1 MKSTMARVYFTG
13 NFRQLAGGDAETEI
27 DASNVR
33 DLLARLGKRYP
44 ALAPH
49 LDEDVALAI
58 DGEIHQDAL
67 FSRIG
72 PDSDVHLM
80 PKIAGG

>member
-1 MKSTMARVYFTG
+1 MARVYFTG
-13 NFRQLAGGDAETEI
+13 NFRQLAGGDTEASI
-27 DASNVR
+27 DASTVR
-33 DLLARLGKRYP
+33 DLLARLGERYP
-44 ALAPH
+44 TLAPH
-49 LDEDVALAI
+49 LDEGVAFAI

-67 FSRIG
+67 FSSIG

>member
-1 MKSTMARVYFTG
+1 MARVVFTG
-13 NFRQLAGGDAETEI
+13 SFRRYADGDAEAEVE
-27 DASNVR
+27 AANVR
-33 DLLARLGKRYP
+33 DLLAKLGERYP

-49 LDEDVALAI
+49 LDEGIALAI

-80 PKIAGG
+80 PRIAGG

>member
-1 MKSTMARVYFTG
+1 MHFTG
-13 NFRQLAGGDAETEI
+13 NYRHLADGDIAVSI
-27 DASNVR
+27 DASTVR
-33 DLLARLGKRYP
+33 DLLVRLGERYP

-49 LDEDVALAI
+49 LDEGVAFAI
-58 DGEIHQDAL
+58 DGIIHQDAL
-67 FSRIG
+67 FSPIG

>member
-1 MKSTMARVYFTG
+1 MARVIFIG
-13 NFRQLAGGDAETEI
+13 NFRQLAGGDTEADI
-27 DASNVR
+27 PASNVR
-33 DLLARLGKRYP
+33 DLLRRLGERYP

-49 LDEDVALAI
+49 LDEGIALAI

-67 FSRIG
+67 FSPVR
-72 PDSDVHLM
+72 PDSEVCLM

>member
-1 MKSTMARVYFTG
+1 MARVVFTG
-13 NFRQLAGGDAETEI
+13 NFRHLVGDDSEADI
-27 DASNVR
+27 PDSNVR
-33 DLLARLGKRYP
+33 DLLNRLGERYP

-49 LDEDVALAI
+49 LDDGIAVAI

-67 FSRIG
+67 FSPVG
-72 PDSDVHLM
+72 PDSEVYLM

>member
-1 MKSTMARVYFTG
+1 MARVHFTG
-13 NFRQLAGGDAETEI
+13 NFRRLAGGDEGVSI
-27 DASNVR
+27 DASTVR
-33 DLLARLGKRYP
+33 DLLAKLGERYP

-49 LDEDVALAI
+49 LDEGVALAI
-58 DGEIHQDAL
+58 DGMIHQDAL
-67 FSRIG
+67 FSPIE

>member
-1 MKSTMARVYFTG
+1 MARVVFTG
-13 NFRQLAGGDAETEI
+13 SFRRLAGGDAETEI
-27 DASNVR
+27 DAANVR
-33 DLLARLGKRYP
+33 DLLAKLGERYP

-49 LDEDVALAI
+49 LDDGVALAI

>member
-1 MKSTMARVYFTG
+1 MARVILTG
-13 NFRQLAGGDAETEI
+13 NYRRLAGGDVETEVS
-27 DASNVR
+27 ASTVR
-33 DLLARLGKRYP
+33 DLLAQLGERYP

-49 LDEDVALAI
+49 LEDGIALAI

-67 FSRIG
+67 FSPIG
-72 PDSDVHLM
+72 PDSEVHLM

>member
-1 MKSTMARVYFTG
+1 MARVLFTG
-13 NFRQLAGGDAETEI
+13 NFRHLVGDDAEAEI
-27 DASNVR
+27 PATNVR
-33 DLLARLGKRYP
+33 DLLTQLGERYP

-49 LDEDVALAI
+49 LDEGLAVAI

-67 FSRIG
+67 FSPVG
-72 PDSDVHLM
+72 PDSEVYLM

>member
-1 MKSTMARVYFTG
+1 MARVHFTG
-13 NFRQLAGGDAETEI
+13 SFRQLAGGDAEVSIE
-27 DASNVR
+27 ASTVR
-33 DLLARLGKRYP
+33 DLLARLRERYP

-49 LDEDVALAI
+49 LDEGVAFAI

-67 FSRIG
+67 FSPVG
-72 PDSDVHLM
+72 PDSQVHLM

>member
-1 MKSTMARVYFTG
+1 MARVVFTG
-13 NFRQLAGGDAETEI
+13 SFRRFAGGDTETEI
-27 DASNVR
+27 DAANVR
-33 DLLARLGKRYP
+33 DLLAKLGERYP

-49 LDEDVALAI
+49 LDDGVALAI

-67 FSRIG
+67 FSPIG

-80 PKIAGG
+80 PRIAGG

>member
-1 MKSTMARVYFTG
+1 MARVYFTG
-13 NFRQLAGGDAETEI
+13 NFRQLADGDAEASI
-27 DASNVR
+27 DASTVR
-33 DLLARLGKRYP
+33 DLLARLGERYP

-49 LDEDVALAI
+49 LDEGVAFAI

-67 FSRIG
+67 FSPIG
-72 PDSDVHLM
+72 PDSNVHLM

>member
-1 MKSTMARVYFTG
+1 MARVVFTG
-13 NFRQLAGGDAETEI
+13 SFRRFAGGDTETEI
-27 DASNVR
+27 DAANVR
-33 DLLARLGKRYP
+33 DLLAKLGERYP

-49 LDEDVALAI
+49 LDEGVALAI

-67 FSRIG
+67 FSPIG
-72 PDSDVHLM
+72 SNSDVHLM

>member
-1 MKSTMARVYFTG
+1 MARVHFTG
-13 NFRQLAGGDAETEI
+13 NYRHLVDGDIAVSI
-27 DASNVR
+27 DASTVR
-33 DLLARLGKRYP
+33 DLLVRLGERYP

-49 LDEDVALAI
+49 LDEGVAFAI
-58 DGEIHQDAL
+58 DGIIHQDAL
-67 FSRIG
+67 FAPIG

>member
-1 MKSTMARVYFTG
+1 MARVVFTG
-13 NFRQLAGGDAETEI
+13 NFRRFVGGDAETEVH
-27 DASNVR
+27 ASNVR
-33 DLLARLGKRYP
+33 DLLARLGERYP

-49 LDEDVALAI
+49 LDDGVAVAI

-67 FSRIG
+67 FSPIG
-72 PDSDVHLM
+72 PNSKVHLM

>member
-1 MKSTMARVYFTG
+1 MARVHFTG
-13 NFRQLAGGDAETEI
+13 NFRRLTGGDADVVV
-27 DASNVR
+27 DASTVR
-33 DLLARLGKRYP
+33 ELLARLGERYP

-49 LDEDVALAI
+49 LDDGVAFAI
-58 DGEIHQDAL
+58 DGAIHQDAL

-72 PDSDVHLM
+72 PDSEVHLM

>member
-1 MKSTMARVYFTG
+1 MARVYFTG
-13 NFRQLAGGDAETEI
+13 NFRQLADGDAEASV
-27 DASNVR
+27 DASTVR
-33 DLLARLGKRYP
+33 DLLARLGERYP

-49 LDEDVALAI
+49 LDEGVAFAI

-67 FSRIG
+67 FSPIG
-72 PDSDVHLM
+72 PDSNVHLM

>member
-1 MKSTMARVYFTG
+1 MARVHFTG
-13 NFRQLAGGDAETEI
+13 NYRRLADGDIEVSI
-27 DASNVR
+27 DASTVR
-33 DLLARLGKRYP
+33 DLLVRLGERYP

-49 LDEDVALAI
+49 LDEGVAFAI
-58 DGEIHQDAL
+58 DGIIHQDAL
-67 FSRIG
+67 FSPIG

>member
-1 MKSTMARVYFTG
+1 MARVVFTG
-13 NFRQLAGGDAETEI
+13 NFRHLVGEDAEADI
-27 DASNVR
+27 PASNVR
-33 DLLARLGKRYP
+33 DLLNRLGERYP

-49 LDEDVALAI
+49 LDEGIAVAI

-67 FSRIG
+67 FSPVG
-72 PDSDVHLM
+72 PDSEVYLM

>member
-1 MKSTMARVYFTG
+1 MARVVFTG
-13 NFRQLAGGDAETEI
+13 NFRRFASGDAETEVP
-27 DASNVR
+27 ASNVR
-33 DLLARLGKRYP
+33 DLLARLGERYP

-49 LDEDVALAI
+49 LDDGVAIAI

-67 FSRIG
+67 FSPIG
-72 PDSDVHLM
+72 PDSEVHLM

>member
-1 MKSTMARVYFTG
+1 MARVVFTG
-13 NFRQLAGGDAETEI
+13 SFRRFAGGDTETEI
-27 DASNVR
+27 DAANVR
-33 DLLARLGKRYP
+33 DLLAKLGERYP

-49 LDEDVALAI
+49 LDDGVALAI

-67 FSRIG
+67 FSPIR

-80 PKIAGG
+80 PRIAGG

>member
-1 MKSTMARVYFTG
+1 MARVVFTG
-13 NFRQLAGGDAETEI
+13 NFRRYAGGDAEAEI
-27 DASNVR
+27 DASDVR
-33 DLLARLGKRYP
+33 DLLAKLGERYP

-49 LDEDVALAI
+49 LDDGVALAI

-67 FSRIG
+67 FSQIG

-80 PKIAGG
+80 PRIAGG

>member
-1 MKSTMARVYFTG
+1 MARVVFTG
-13 NFRQLAGGDAETEI
+13 NFRHLVGDDSEADI
-27 DASNVR
+27 PASNVR
-33 DLLARLGKRYP
+33 DLLNRLGERYP

-49 LDEDVALAI
+49 LDDGIAVAI

-67 FSRIG
+67 FSPVG
-72 PDSDVHLM
+72 PDSEVYLM

>member
-1 MKSTMARVYFTG
+1 MARVHFTG
-13 NFRQLAGGDAETEI
+13 NFRRLAGGDGEVSI
-27 DASNVR
+27 DASTVR
-33 DLLARLGKRYP
+33 DLLVHLRERYP

-49 LDEDVALAI
+49 LDEGVAFAI

-67 FSRIG
+67 FSRVG

-80 PKIAGG
+80 PKIGGG

>member
-1 MKSTMARVYFTG
+1 MARVVFTG
-13 NFRQLAGGDAETEI
+13 NFRRFADGDTETEVL
-27 DASNVR
+27 ASNVR
-33 DLLARLGKRYP
+33 DLLARLGERYP

-49 LDEDVALAI
+49 LDDGVAIAI

-67 FSRIG
+67 FSPIG
-72 PDSDVHLM
+72 PDSEVHLM

>member
-1 MKSTMARVYFTG
+1 MARVVFTG
-13 NFRQLAGGDAETEI
+13 SFRRFADGDVETEV
-27 DASNVR
+27 DAAHVS
-33 DLLARLGKRYP
+33 DLLDKLGARYP

-49 LDEDVALAI
+49 LDEGIALAI

-67 FSRIG
+67 FSRIQL
-72 PDSDVHLM
+72 DSEVHLM

>member
-1 MKSTMARVYFTG
+1 MARVVFTG
-13 NFRQLAGGDAETEI
+13 NFRRYTGGDAEAEI
-27 DASNVR
+27 EAANVR
-33 DLLARLGKRYP
+33 DLLTKLGERYP

-49 LDEDVALAI
+49 LDEGTALAI
-58 DGEIHQDAL
+58 DGEIHQGAL

-80 PKIAGG
+80 PRIAGG

>member
-1 MKSTMARVYFTG
+1 MARVVFTG
-13 NFRQLAGGDAETEI
+13 NFRHLVGDDTEADI
-27 DASNVR
+27 PASNVR
-33 DLLARLGKRYP
+33 DLLNRLGERYP

-49 LDEDVALAI
+49 LDEGIAVAI

-67 FSRIG
+67 FSPVG
-72 PDSDVHLM
+72 PDSEVYLM

>member
-1 MKSTMARVYFTG
+1 MARVVFTG
-13 NFRQLAGGDAETEI
+13 NFRHLVGEDAEADI
-27 DASNVR
+27 PASNVR
-33 DLLARLGKRYP
+33 DLLNRLGERSP

-49 LDEDVALAI
+49 LDEGIALAI

-67 FSRIG
+67 FSPVG
-72 PDSDVHLM
+72 PDSEVYLM